1 MYVALYSA
9 QQDLHAITDNKI
21 WSQLKD
27 LDKQSNVAWTEED
40 PTRAWVAAY
49 IAAQDPLVSDDETKS
64 AALMMMSAIESG
76 MPEKGEVHYV

>member
-1 MYVALYSA
+1 M
-9 QQDLHAITDNKI
+9 
-21 WSQLKD
+21 
-27 LDKQSNVAWTEED
+27 AWTEED